1 MSSSTT
7 QAMFRSERWKTSRE
21 CDSLIL
27 PKLQLLNVAACVA
40 NFYTSASYEDF
51 VAQFNANTFG
61 ALNVTRAMLPHFR
74 QKRAGTI
81 LFNSSYFAW
90 CGLPALSP
98 YCGAKAALSAMVNCL
113 QMEVAPLG
121 IRCLCPEPGHFRTP
135 CLNPA
140 AGNLRAITSS
150 KSDDYAEALNTV
162 LGIRAAYDGNQ
173 PGDPQKAVELMI
185 DLVKGEGCAAGKTV
199 PLRLPIGRDSR
210 EAIKS
215 ACEEMLR
222 TIEEWKDV
230 IDSTD
235 FVQT

>member
-1 MSSSTT
+1 MSATRLSYQRLSSP
-7 QAMFRSERWKTSRE
+7 RV
-21 CDSLIL
+21 
-27 PKLQLLNVAACVA
+27 QLLNAAVSLA
-40 NFYTSASYEDF
+40 NLYTSASYEEIL
-51 VAQFNANTFG
+51 AQFNANTFG

-90 CGLPALSP
+90 CGLPALRP
-98 YCGAKAALSAMVNCL
+98 YCGAKAAPSAMRNCL

-121 IRCLCPEPGHFRTP
+121 IRCLCPEPGHFRTT

-140 AGNLRAITSS
+140 AGKLSAITSS
-150 KSDDYAEALNTV
+150 KSDDYAEVLNTV
-162 LGIRAAYDGNQ
+162 MGIRAAYDSNQ
-173 PGDPQKAVELMI
+173 PGDPKKAVELMI

-199 PLRLPIGRDSR
+199 PLRLPVGRDSR
-210 EAIKS
+210 EAING
-215 ACEEMLR
+215 ACEEMLK

-235 FVQT
+235 FVQN